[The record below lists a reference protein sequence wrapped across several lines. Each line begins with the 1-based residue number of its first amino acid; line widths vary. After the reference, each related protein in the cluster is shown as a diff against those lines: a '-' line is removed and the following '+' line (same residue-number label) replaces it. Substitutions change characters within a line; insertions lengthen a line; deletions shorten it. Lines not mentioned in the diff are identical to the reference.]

1 MWVVASRHYESR
13 FRREVRQSTKTEIR
27 TVHKLLRDVL
37 EEVRPSSVKYE
48 ICDFLT
54 FPI

>member
-1 MWVVASRHYESR
+1 MG
-13 FRREVRQSTKTEIR
+13 RRVTPLRIQVPPRSAAIDQDGNR